1 MASQGR
7 CLEEGYFLGRRRKID
22 SIVFAPSFMAGGVKS
37 LYAVCEWLNDLGR
50 STIMPFNQPKLSSWF
65 EHRCEPYDYSYFP
78 DVLVYPEIY
87 QPYVA
92 GKYHV
97 CFALGKHALIQPHA
111 NLVVCKSNEILRWVK
126 EQHSNISTVLV
137 LPSIERSIFEY
148 DGRPKKD
155 VICYMTRPHKHPET
169 AQLLRDVYG
178 DKVLE
183 IMNFSEAEVAEA
195 LKEAK
200 VFVWRGAD
208 KEGSPRPPKE
218 ALVAGCIVVG
228 LEDDLNERY
237 HTNFGIR
244 CSTVTEMIHMAGEAL
259 KMPLPTDE
267 QRSVI
272 RDSQEEKQDWLAL
285 FKRLDIR
292 RV

>member
-1 MASQGR
+1 MA
-7 CLEEGYFLGRRRKID
+7 RRGNIN

-37 LYAVCEWLNDLGR
+37 LYAVCEWLNELGR
-50 STIMPFNQPKLSSWF
+50 STIMPFQQPNLTSWF
-65 EHRCEPYDYSYFP
+65 EHRCELYDYSYFP
-78 DVLVYPEIY
+78 DVLVYPEVY
-87 QPYVA
+87 QPYVE
-92 GKYHV
+92 GKYHI

-111 NLVVCKSNEILRWVK
+111 NLIVCKSIEILNWAT
-126 EQHSNISTVLV
+126 EQHPNIPTVLV

-148 DGRPKKD
+148 DGRQKKD
-155 VICYMTRPHKHPET
+155 LICYMTRHHKYPET
-169 AQLLRDVYG
+169 AQLLRSWYDEQVM
-178 DKVLE
+178 E
-183 IMNFSEAEVAEA
+183 IINFSEAEVAEA

-218 ALVAGCIVVG
+218 ALVAACTVVG

-244 CSTVTEMIHMAGEAL
+244 CSTVIEMIHMAGEAL
-259 KMPLPTDE
+259 KMPIPTDE

-285 FKRLDIR
+285 FKRLDIKRGQARPASR
-292 RV
+292 RRRL